1 MKTAWRKFGSAL
13 TLLVMAGTL
22 TLSAQQLPETPQP
35 QNNVPVPR
43 STTLPAPD
51 STPAPTGQAAPPKSP
66 PTTAPNSQPAA
77 PPSSAAPQP
86 QVTPIPAEEMPP
98 DAPPGPREQL
108 FKLSTEVSFVTV
120 PVTVKDESGF
130 LTQGLTRDDFAVYE
144 DGQKQNITFFTSDP
158 FPLSVAVVLATSMP
172 NSEWNKI
179 KDTLSALVGAF
190 SQYDEVALYT
200 YGNTVSRVQD
210 FTTVS
215 AEKLGQTMRVVK
227 MRTGSGLGPPVVG
240 GAMAGY
246 PTPSVNGRGLD
257 PTLPN
262 ANIPTMPKE
271 SFVLNDAILQAA
283 QDLGRRDQE
292 NRARGVPPTRKV
304 LFVVSDGRELG
315 SNTSYNEVLKV
326 LLTRQIAVY
335 AVAVATGIP
344 GYGSAQKL
352 RIPGFGYGDVLPKYA
367 SATGGQSFSEAN
379 PRSME
384 EAYSRITEEARN
396 QYTIGYRTRSTPSS
410 MFRRVEVRVHR
421 PRLRVYA
428 RDGYYPLPPS
438 R

>member
-22 TLSAQQLPETPQP
+22 TMSAQQLPDTPQP
-35 QNNVPVPR
+35 QNNIPVPR
-43 STTLPAPD
+43 SNAQPPASSD
-51 STPAPTGQAAPPKSP
+51 SAPTEQ
-66 PTTAPNSQPAA
+66 TAPSGGQPAA
-77 PPSSAAPQP
+77 PPNGQPAAGRAPLP
-86 QVTPIPAEEMPP
+86 QVTPLSPEEMPP

-120 PVTVKDESGF
+120 PVTVKDANG
-130 LTQGLTRDDFAVYE
+130 LLVQGLRRDDFAVYE
-144 DGQKQNITFFTSDP
+144 DGQQQNITFFTSDP

-227 MRTGSGLGPPVVG
+227 MRSGNGLGPPVVG
-240 GAMAGY
+240 GSMAGY

-292 NRARGVPPTRKV
+292 NRSRGIPPTRKV

-326 LLTRQIAVY
+326 LLTRQISVY

-344 GYGSAQKL
+344 GYSSAQRL

-367 SATGGQSFSEAN
+367 SATGGQAFSEAS
-379 PRSME
+379 PRAME

-421 PRLRVYA
+421 PNLRVYS